1 MLQLAIFDLDGTL
14 KQARDPY
21 VFLHT
26 RLGTLRASESFFAD
40 GFAGKITYAD
50 WLRLDADLWKGIP
63 VAAIQAHFR
72 ENPYLP
78 GAVETV
84 KALKARGVKLALVST
99 GIQIHADMVAE
110 ELGFDRVVANYIFER
125 DGLVSG
131 ETRVGVPE
139 GGKGEV
145 VDMLLS
151 EFGVA
156 PEDCLAAGDTRSDAD
171 MFRRV
176 GVSVA
181 VCPNH
186 DSARLAATLV
196 LDEPDLTPVIPWL
209 VARGYLP
216 EAASNRRD

>member
-1 MLQLAIFDLDGTL
+1 MLRLAIFDLDGTL

-26 RLGTLRASESFFAD
+26 RLGTLEASESFFAD
-40 GFAGKITYAD
+40 GFAGNIGYD
-50 WLRLDADLWKGIP
+50 EWLRLDAALWRGTP

-78 GAVETV
+78 GAVKTV
-84 KALKARGVKLALVST
+84 GALKAHGVKLALVST
-99 GIQIHADMVAE
+99 GIQLHADMVAE
-110 ELGFDRVVANYIFER
+110 ELGFDRVVANYVFAR
-125 DGLVSG
+125 DGVVSG

-145 VDMLLS
+145 VEALLA

-156 PEDCLAAGDTRSDAD
+156 PQECLAAGDTRSDAD

-186 DSARLAATLV
+186 DGARNAATLV
-196 LDEPDLTPVIPWL
+196 LEEPDLTPVVPWL
-209 VARGYLP
+209 IARGYLP
-216 EAASNRRD
+216 AL